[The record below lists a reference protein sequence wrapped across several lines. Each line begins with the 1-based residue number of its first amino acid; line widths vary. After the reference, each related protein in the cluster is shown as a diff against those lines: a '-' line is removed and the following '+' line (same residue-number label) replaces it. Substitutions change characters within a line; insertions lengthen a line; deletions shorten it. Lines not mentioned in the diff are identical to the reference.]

1 VSCKIL
7 GVCFIMAAASACAAN
22 TPASQSSDEARAPST
37 RNRDLITQAD
47 LSADPAMRSQSVY
60 EVVRTLRPHFLND
73 HGTNTL
79 GASAESDVEAGKVH
93 VSFDNG
99 RIVPLSELSSMHA
112 NEVIEIRY
120 LNAGQAMQ
128 KFGSAARQG
137 PVIVVTTMV
146 K

>member
-1 VSCKIL
+1 M
-7 GVCFIMAAASACAAN
+7 GATSACAAKA
-22 TPASQSSDEARAPST
+22 PVSGSRDEARAPST

-47 LSADPAMRSQSVY
+47 LSADPALRSQTVM

-79 GASAESDVEAGKVH
+79 GAAQGSDPEAGKVH
-93 VSFDNG
+93 VSVDNG
-99 RIVPLSELSSMHA
+99 RIVPLSELSSMHT

-137 PVIVVTTMV
+137 PVIVVTTTV